1 MLVRGSSRRS
11 SLTTVKRYQLQRS
24 ALAPA
29 YLGIALPLDLRTGLL
44 SPPPPPE
51 QAAPRQASTDSETEQ
66 PSSKDASLSCG
77 EFGRWSGSHS
87 TFTLFSRLFRPCS
100 DVSCRV
106 RFVFSVVRVRVCRR
120 AGVMR
125 W

>member
-77 EFGRWSGSHS
+77 EFRLFVSRLSGSYG
-87 TFTLFSRLFRPCS
+87 
-100 DVSCRV
+100 DVPAVKVLCWLW
-106 RFVFSVVRVRVCRR
+106 C
-120 AGVMR
+120 G
-125 W
+125 

>member
-44 SPPPPPE
+44 SPPPVPPA

-66 PSSKDASLSCG
+66 PSSRDASLSCG
-77 EFGRWSGSHS
+77 EFGG
-87 TFTLFSRLFRPCS
+87 
-100 DVSCRV
+100 
-106 RFVFSVVRVRVCRR
+106 
-120 AGVMR
+120 
-125 W
+125 